1 MILRHVRAITALT
14 FLTLAVAAS
23 AGTGVSQAATTG
35 PPARSA
41 SPGTGPQG
49 KLGIQLLQMP
59 VSEANDPRAS
69 MYIIDHLPPGTVIYR
84 NFKVTNLG
92 DGPLRVKLYPAAAT
106 LGQGGIQFA
115 AGHAQNEMTTW
126 VQISQAA
133 VNLAPHTAATLTAT
147 IAVPADA
154 PPGEQYG
161 VIWAEQDG
169 HGSGSVSLAS
179 RVGIRLYLSIGGG
192 NPPAANF
199 TIGTPTVSHTSAGNP
214 LIHVP
219 VHNTGGRAVDV
230 LGSLRLTGGP
240 NSLQAG
246 PFPAASTDTLAP
258 GQSHPETFMLSL
270 AIPDGPWQAT
280 FTLTSGL
287 ITRTETVTLNLG
299 GGPAGAARTAFP
311 VLPVAAGV
319 TAAILLA
326 IAVLLILRARRT
338 PPPGT
343 ADAPG

>member
-1 MILRHVRAITALT
+1 MTRFH
-14 FLTLAVAAS
+14 FLSVGFRLFLIPVLLAFTLGFATPAASQPMYTYANGVQLAAMATLPFYHISTMAVSESTTLAV
-23 AGTGVSQAATTG
+23 T
-35 PPARSA
+35 
-41 SPGTGPQG
+41 
-49 KLGIQLLQMP
+49 
-59 VSEANDPRAS
+59 
-69 MYIIDHLPPGTVIYR
+69 R
-84 NFKVTNLG
+84 NFSGIT
-92 DGPLRVKLYPAAAT
+92 
-106 LGQGGIQFA
+106 GGFTPQMDAIKGYNRFSIFNDA
-115 AGHAQNEMTTW
+115 N
-126 VQISQAA
+126 
-133 VNLAPHTAATLTAT
+133 HTVL
-147 IAVPADA
+147 
-154 PPGEQYG
+154 EQYG
-161 VIWAEQDG
+161 AT
-169 HGSGSVSLAS
+169 SGFYAYNPDQAFSNSE
-179 RVGIRLYLSIGGG
+179 GG

-219 VHNTGGRAVDV
+219 VHNTGGRAIDV

-246 PFPAASTDTLAP
+246 PFPAVSTDTLAP
-258 GQSHPETFMLSL
+258 GQSHPDTFMLSL